1 MYSKTMANATIPVNL
16 NINIPTTAKDWE
28 LFTVSMDCTAAAD
41 ALTAALKEAIA
52 DISEG
57 LSSVDDVMR
66 RYMHPVMRK
75 YRAFGAADSEPLY
88 IAESTLEAVE
98 RTTRWRPSR

>member
-1 MYSKTMANATIPVNL
+1 MANVTIPVKL

-28 LFTVSMDCTAAAD
+28 LYTVSMDCTAAAE

-57 LSSVDDVMR
+57 LNSVDDVMH
-66 RYMHPVMRK
+66 RYMYPVMDK
-75 YRAFGAADSEPLY
+75 YDDFGAADTEPRH
-88 IAESTLEAVE
+88 IAESTLTAVA
-98 RTTRWRPSR
+98 RATRWRPSL